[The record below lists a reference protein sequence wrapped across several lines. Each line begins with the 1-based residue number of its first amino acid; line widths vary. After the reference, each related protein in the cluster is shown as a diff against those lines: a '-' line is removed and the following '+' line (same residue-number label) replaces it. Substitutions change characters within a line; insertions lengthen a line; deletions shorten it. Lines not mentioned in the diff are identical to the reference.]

1 MSSTELTAVD
11 QNEVN
16 SLLSALNG
24 GNNTDDVIKVPF
36 LKVQYDSDDA
46 QGRDVKRGSL
56 TLSDMEEPIYAD
68 TLKIRVLAQHFQY
81 RQSDPQTYK
90 IVNKAILMD
99 DMRKREPRDMKGTI
113 RCGRPDGKTLKTLSD
128 EEQTQWRANV
138 KAFRILRGIVSG
150 QGKTADGDV
159 VNLENKPFQM
169 FLKGMNFLP
178 FEDDV
183 IKALPGSKQLHD
195 VWVDLTTSK
204 SGKAFLIN
212 FSIDHKLE
220 TVMDTDT
227 VETLKVFYEMAKTE
241 NERIEEAYKSASWER
256 QSMEA
261 AQGAL
266 DGADLEADLV

>member
-1 MSSTELTAVD
+1 MSSTALSAVD

-16 SLLSALNG
+16 SLLNALNG
-24 GNNTDDVIKVPF
+24 GGSSDDVIKVPF
-36 LKVQYDSDDA
+36 LKVQYDNDDA

-90 IVNKAILMD
+90 IVNKSILMD

-113 RCGRPDGKTLKTLSD
+113 RCGRPDGKTLKTLSE
-128 EEQTQWRANV
+128 EEQGNWRATV
-138 KAFRILRGIVSG
+138 KAFRIVRGIVSG

-159 VNLENKPFQM
+159 VNLENQPFQM
-169 FLKGMNFLP
+169 FLKGMNFMP
-178 FEDDV
+178 FEDQV

-195 VWVDLTTSK
+195 VWADLTTSK

-212 FSIDHKLE
+212 FAIDHKLE
-220 TVMDTDT
+220 AVMDTDT
-227 VETLKVFYEMAKTE
+227 VETLKVFFEMAKTE
-241 NERIEEAYKSASWER
+241 NERIEEAHKNASWER
-256 QSMEA
+256 QSMDA
-261 AQGAL
+261 AQNAM
-266 DGADLEADLV
+266 DGTDLEADFV

>member
-90 IVNKAILMD
+90 IVNKSILMD

>member
-56 TLSDMEEPIYAD
+56 TLSDLEEPIYAD

-90 IVNKAILMD
+90 IVNKSILMD

-159 VNLENKPFQM
+159 VNLEKKPFQM